1 VKKLRFVVLA
11 DIHSNMEA
19 AENAKKYIKE
29 KEPDAVLICGDIT
42 HSGREEEAKKIIEK
56 LASSRIPVLY
66 VWGNMDRVKPDTQLQ
81 GVNATCLHGK
91 KIEFGDVEILGLSGN
106 AWGYDFL
113 STIEK
118 SQKPLIIVSHEPPE
132 GCLDLTWNG
141 SHAGDPQIRH
151 FIEKTQPELMVCGHI
166 HEARG
171 EANIGKTV
179 VCNVGKLGSGNILT
193 IDIKNNHISVQRY
206 RI

>member
-1 VKKLRFVVLA
+1 MRFVVLA

-19 AENAKKYIKE
+19 AEKAKKYIEE
-29 KEPDAVLICGDIT
+29 KKPDAVLICGDIT
-42 HSGREEEAKKIIEK
+42 HSGREEEAKKIIGK
-56 LASSRIPVLY
+56 LASSKIPVFY

-81 GVNATCLHGK
+81 EVNATCLHGQK
-91 KIEFGDVEILGLSGN
+91 TEFGEVELLGLSGN

-118 SQKPLIIVSHEPPE
+118 SNKPLIIVSHEPPE

-141 SHAGDPQIRH
+141 SHAGDPQIKN
-151 FIEKTQPELMVCGHI
+151 FIEKVQPDLMVCGHI

-171 EANIGKTV
+171 EANIGETV

-193 IDIKNNHISVQRY
+193 IDIKNNRISVQRD